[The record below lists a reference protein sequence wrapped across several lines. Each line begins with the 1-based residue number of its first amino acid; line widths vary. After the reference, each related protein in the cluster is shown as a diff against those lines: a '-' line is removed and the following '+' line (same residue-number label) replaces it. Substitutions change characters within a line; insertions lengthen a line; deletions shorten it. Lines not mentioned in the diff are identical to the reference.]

1 MNWSHFILI
10 LTGVYLAYYGIN
22 LMADLCLTKKTPP
35 VENEQ
40 EALFFDEDIQPQLIT
55 YDEVPASSEAP
66 ANAVSEQTG
75 SLPNNG
81 LESTGAVNLKELF
94 RLAQN
99 NLIDYTGAIRY

>member
-22 LMADLCLTKKTPP
+22 LIADLCLTKKPP
-35 VENEQ
+35 APENDQ
-40 EALFFDEDIQPQLIT
+40 ERLFFDETIEPQLIT
-55 YDEVPASSEAP
+55 YEEDT
-66 ANAVSEQTG
+66 EQPQVVALPPENSG
-75 SLPNNG
+75 SLPG
-81 LESTGAVNLKELF
+81 STLESTGAVNLKELF